1 MPKPEEDEKSK
12 KVEPQTIQEKLQE
25 GSTEALKLAGQA
37 RTDSITL
44 AGPDYADDLSGALL
58 KHANATEE
66 VYKNV
71 QLALKKNQ
79 RQRSQTLRC
88 GAGIQSSSAEENEGW
103 AGQVHEGDVIAGAS
117 KSCSSQPQQHPR
129 FAGILLIETHCG
141 RCHCR
146 CIQIVFIPISKTSYR
161 FAGIL
166 LIETFLHSQL
176 NNYSPLIGLHRKF
189 GDKRQGCF
197 CCSNMTE
204 HQKCD
209 YWDRRD

>member
-103 AGQVHEGDVIAGAS
+103 AGQVHDSLWAMSLQV
-117 KSCSSQPQQHPR
+117 HPNR
-129 FAGILLIETHCG
+129 VH
-141 RCHCR
+141 
-146 CIQIVFIPISKTSYR
+146 PN
-161 FAGIL
+161 
-166 LIETFLHSQL
+166 L
-176 NNYSPLIGLHRKF
+176 NNILDLQAYF
-189 GDKRQGCF
+189 
-197 CCSNMTE
+197 
-204 HQKCD
+204 
-209 YWDRRD
+209 